1 LVQNNSA
8 LKITVFGAGA
18 WGTAV
23 AQQAARKHDVMLWGR
38 DRALIHAIQASRCNE
53 RYLPK
58 ISLEPKLQLSTD
70 LQAAAA
76 FSAGQ
81 LWVIGTAMAGLEDT
95 VSAALRAG
103 TARPKAIVWLCKGI
117 RGQGSALSDQR
128 AQIEHSKPVHQSAQ
142 AKLPLLPEP
151 LARQAIEA
159 VLGKD
164 HSIHLGSLSGPSFA
178 AEVALGQPAALVAA
192 SDSPECSQLMIDAF
206 HHHQMRVYASSD
218 LVGVS
223 IGGALKNIVAI
234 AAGISDGLGLGNNAR
249 AALITRGL
257 AEIARLGEAM
267 GARGETFMGLAGLG
281 DLVLT
286 CTGNASR
293 NRQVGLGLAEGKAL
307 KDIVAALGHV
317 AEGVPTTHAAV
328 MLARSKGVELP
339 IAVAVK
345 RVLDG
350 EISAKEAVRGLL
362 ARDAKRED
370 DSGPDLYEGVA

>member
-1 LVQNNSA
+1 
-8 LKITVFGAGA
+8 
-18 WGTAV
+18 
-23 AQQAARKHDVMLWGR
+23 
-38 DRALIHAIQASRCNE
+38 
-53 RYLPK
+53 
-58 ISLEPKLQLSTD
+58 
-70 LQAAAA
+70 
-76 FSAGQ
+76 
-81 LWVIGTAMAGLEDT
+81 
-95 VSAALRAG
+95 
-103 TARPKAIVWLCKGI
+103 
-117 RGQGSALSDQR
+117 
-128 AQIEHSKPVHQSAQ
+128 
-142 AKLPLLPEP
+142 
-151 LARQAIEA
+151 
-159 VLGKD
+159 
-164 HSIHLGSLSGPSFA
+164 
-178 AEVALGQPAALVAA
+178 
-192 SDSPECSQLMIDAF
+192 
-206 HHHQMRVYASSD
+206 
-218 LVGVS
+218 
-223 IGGALKNIVAI
+223 
-234 AAGISDGLGLGNNAR
+234 
-249 AALITRGL
+249 
-257 AEIARLGEAM
+257 M